1 MEIAAITRYKHG
13 GIARALQKLGWSQ
26 AELGRRAGINQ
37 VSVGTYV
44 NMRCRPEQKTADT
57 IQAAFGKEGIYVDVL
72 GAWPE
77 GFKMKKA
84 PVIVSYGEVAPHEL
98 PGSQPSLSFIESDQ
112 LEVALRSIPEKLR
125 EVLERHYVDGLTY
138 EELAREHGVTRE
150 TVRQWVKRGADA
162 ARESHETLVRREEEG
177 TVDTIPFIAPTCL
190 PYDSSNLPGWAK
202 EEATA

>member
-44 NMRCRPEQKTADT
+44 NMRCRPEQKTADK

-84 PVIVSYGEVAPHEL
+84 PVIVSYGEVTKNWKL
-98 PGSQPSLSFIESDQ
+98 SQFY
-112 LEVALRSIPEKLR
+112 EKM
-125 EVLERHYVDGLTY
+125 VLGRFWPLWT
-138 EELAREHGVTRE
+138 T
-150 TVRQWVKRGADA
+150 
-162 ARESHETLVRREEEG
+162 
-177 TVDTIPFIAPTCL
+177 F
-190 PYDSSNLPGWAK
+190 
-202 EEATA
+202 

>member
-37 VSVGTYV
+37 GSVGTYV
-44 NMRCRPEQKTADT
+44 NMRCRPEQKTADK

-98 PGSQPSLSFIESDQ
+98 PGSQPSLSLIESDQ
-112 LEVALRSIPEKLR
+112 LEIALEWVPKQLR
-125 EVLERHYVDGLTY
+125 EILERYYVDGVTY

-150 TVRQWVKRGADA
+150 TVRKWVKRGADA
-162 ARESHETLVRREEEG
+162 ARTSAASV
-177 TVDTIPFIAPTCL
+177 
-190 PYDSSNLPGWAK
+190 SSRASTAASNPRTSAK
-202 EEATA
+202 LRHP

>member
-44 NMRCRPEQKTADT
+44 NLRCRPEQKTADK

-125 EVLERHYVDGLTY
+125 EVLERHYVDGLPY
-138 EELAREHGVTRE
+138 EELAREYGVTRE
-150 TVRQWVKRGADA
+150 TIRGWTQRGADA
-162 ARESHETLVRREEEG
+162 ARESYETLVRREEEG
-177 TVDTIPFIAPTCL
+177 TVDAIPFIAPTCL
-190 PYDSSNLPGWAK
+190 PYDRKGLPGWAK
-202 EEATA
+202 EESKA